1 MKDVPTL
8 PSSVDAWLWNF
19 ELTLGSSAPMAFNN
33 GRQQIKVNV
42 EVQANEHTG
51 LAITPEQ
58 LESITLV
65 VKQADGSYAPL
76 STDPRQA
83 WFYSKEHDPRFDY
96 YPTLNTFTASSPVA
110 RVLFDAP
117 KTVSFFVSS
126 RATAGSQLAL
136 RARITQSPGVH
147 YYTDNIPFDS
157 SLELTAMAA
166 PSSSFPEDYIFEQVR
181 DEGSV
186 ASGTFIHEWALSPRT
201 VDFAYAEFLKYDR
214 RGMIRWHERA
224 FDERFATH
232 VGIALPGDTHV
243 HYDETLGLQGD
254 FVDNRKVHHVDHVS
268 DGQLVVLAQ
277 GDHHIPYFSG
287 APRREGPCT
296 LHAVDRHG
304 TSHYLNIG
312 FDGKQ
317 RVDLR
322 VTTRRAPRPRSAS
335 TAHLDF
341 FQVRGLNSDQDNTQ
355 CVLYANGYQ
364 QTPITVVVGAR
375 NHRGEII
382 EVPDHILDQVEFIDY
397 NTGARLPPS
406 QYSIS
411 RFKNPCFDFH
421 PSNFTARHFT
431 SRNANFSGQGSSRT
445 FYLSTKA
452 VGTTKLGAR
461 LTYGGR
467 TYHTNNRATAT
478 GGDVISGRSNSSASL
493 RGLSQ
498 DYTFRAD
505 RFSVERVDLKSGDN
519 WDLDRYELR
528 FSDPN
533 YQIRYSEHTPSH
545 QNNWHYRRESRGFYQ
560 QAAYQVNDTREIIY
574 PNLTITN
581 RRIAFPIN
589 TPRGVAHAIRL
600 RTRLGPPSPKRNGS
614 TKVTYVDQYGNRHP
628 LWLNPAAGG
637 NLLKVSD
644 RDES

>member
-42 EVQANEHTG
+42 EVQANENNG
-51 LAITPEQ
+51 LDLTPEQ
-58 LESITLV
+58 LDSITLV

-76 STDPRQA
+76 STDPAQR
-83 WFYSKEHDPRFDY
+83 WFYSKDHDPRFDY
-96 YPTLNTFTASSPVA
+96 YPTLNRAFTSTSPVA
-110 RVLFDAP
+110 RLSFEAS

-126 RATAGSQLAL
+126 RATAGSQLVL

-147 YYTDNIPFDS
+147 YYTDSIPFDS
-157 SLELTAMAA
+157 SLRLTAMAA
-166 PSSSFPEDYIFEQVR
+166 PSSTFPQDYIFEQVR

-201 VDFAYAEFLKYDR
+201 VDFAYAEFLKNDR

-232 VGIALPGDTHV
+232 VGIALPGDTQV

-254 FVDNRKVHHVDHVS
+254 FVENRKVHHVAHVS
-268 DGQLVVLAQ
+268 DRQVVVLAQ
-277 GDHHIPYFSG
+277 GDHNIPYRSG
-287 APRREGPCT
+287 EPRREGPCT

-312 FDGKQ
+312 FDGTQ
-317 RVDLR
+317 RVNLR
-322 VTTRRAPRPRSAS
+322 VTTRQADRTKFAPAG
-335 TAHLDF
+335 TLDF
-341 FQVRGLNSDQDNTQ
+341 FQIRGLNRDQDNTP
-355 CVLYANGYQ
+355 CTVYANGYQ
-364 QTPITVVVGAR
+364 QTPITVVLRAR
-375 NHRGEII
+375 NNRGEII
-382 EVPDHILDQVEFIDY
+382 ELPDEILQQIEFIDY
-397 NTGARLPPS
+397 NTGSRLPSS
-406 QYSIS
+406 QYSIATE
-411 RFKNPCFDFH
+411 RNPVFDYH
-421 PSNFTARHFT
+421 PSNVT
-431 SRNANFSGQGSSRT
+431 SRHAGFAGQGSSKT

-467 TYHTNNRATAT
+467 TYRTNDRATAT
-478 GGDVISGRSNSSASL
+478 GGEISNGRSNSSASL
-493 RGLSQ
+493 HGLSQ
-498 DYTFRAD
+498 NYTFRAD
-505 RFSVERVDLKSGDN
+505 RFSVKRVDLKSGDN

-528 FSDPN
+528 FTEPN
-533 YQIRYSEHTPSH
+533 YQIRFSEHTPAH
-545 QNNWHYRRESRGFYQ
+545 RNNWHYRRESRGFYQ
-560 QAAYQVNDTREIIY
+560 QAAYEVNDTRKIIY

-581 RRIAFPIN
+581 RKIEFPIN
-589 TPRGVAHAIRL
+589 TPQGVAHAVRL

-628 LWLNPAAGG
+628 LWLNPVDGG
-637 NLLKVSD
+637 NRLEVSD